1 MSLSQSLL
9 PEFDHEMANTRKVL
23 ERIPEDKLNW
33 KVHEKSNTIG
43 WVGMHMAGILGWV
56 DLTLNRDSLDIAPVG
71 AEPYRTPVPNSRQE
85 ILDQFD
91 KNLAAARAAIATASD
106 EQFMKPWSLLMKGE
120 VRLYDASRG
129 SAPQFCAQ
137 SYDPSPRPPVRLP
150 AAERRPGA
158 RVVRAFGGRA
168 RHVAVRG

>member
-9 PEFDHEMANTRKVL
+9 PEFDHETTNTRKVL

-71 AEPYRTPVPNSRQE
+71 AEPYRTPVPSSRQE

-91 KNLAAARAAIATASD
+91 RNLATARAAIAAASD
-106 EQFMKPWSLLMKGE
+106 EQFMKPWSLLMTGE
-120 VRLYDASRG
+120 VLFTMPRAAVLRSFVLNHMIHHRGHLCVYLRLNDVPVPALYG
-129 SAPQFCAQ
+129 PSADEQ
-137 SYDPSPRPPVRLP
+137 
-150 AAERRPGA
+150 GM
-158 RVVRAFGGRA
+158 
-168 RHVAVRG
+168 

>member
-23 ERIPEDKLNW
+23 ERIPENKLNW

-91 KNLAAARAAIATASD
+91 KNLATARAAIATASD
-106 EQFMKPWSLLMKGE
+106 EQVMKPWSLLMTGE
-120 VRLYDASRG
+120 VI
-129 SAPQFCAQ
+129 FTM
-137 SYDPSPRPPVRLP
+137 PR
-150 AAERRPGA
+150 
-158 RVVRAFGGRA
+158 
-168 RHVAVRG
+168 VAVLRSFVLNHMIHHRGHLCVYLRLNDVPVPALYGPSADEQGM

>member
-9 PEFDHEMANTRKVL
+9 PEFDQEMANTRKVL

-56 DLTLNRDSLDIAPVG
+56 DLTLNRDFLDIAPVG
-71 AEPYRTPVPNSRQE
+71 AEPYRTPVPHSRQE

-91 KNLAAARAAIATASD
+91 KNLVTARAAIAAASD
-106 EQFMKPWSLLMKGE
+106 EQFMKPWSLLMTGE
-120 VRLYDASRG
+120 VL
-129 SAPQFCAQ
+129 FTM
-137 SYDPSPRPPVRLP
+137 PR
-150 AAERRPGA
+150 
-158 RVVRAFGGRA
+158 
-168 RHVAVRG
+168 VAVLRGFVLNHMIHHRGHLCVYLRLNDVPVPALYGPSADEQGM

>member
-56 DLTLNRDSLDIAPVG
+56 DLTLDRDSLDIAPVG

-91 KNLAAARAAIATASD
+91 KNLATARAAIASASD
-106 EQFMKPWSLLMKGE
+106 EQFMKPWSLLMTGE
-120 VRLYDASRG
+120 VLFTMPRAAVLRSFVLNHMIHHRGHLCVYLRLNDVPVPALYG
-129 SAPQFCAQ
+129 PSA
-137 SYDPSPRPPVRLP
+137 D
-150 AAERRPGA
+150 ETGM
-158 RVVRAFGGRA
+158 
-168 RHVAVRG
+168 

>member
-56 DLTLNRDSLDIAPVG
+56 DLTLNRDSLDIAPAG

-91 KNLAAARAAIATASD
+91 KHLATARAAIAAASD
-106 EQFMKPWSLLMKGE
+106 DQFMKPWSLLMTGE
-120 VRLYDASRG
+120 VI
-129 SAPQFCAQ
+129 FTM
-137 SYDPSPRPPVRLP
+137 PR
-150 AAERRPGA
+150 
-158 RVVRAFGGRA
+158 
-168 RHVAVRG
+168 VAVLRSFVLNHMIHHRGHLCVYLRLNDVPVPALYGPSADEQGM

>member
-43 WVGMHMAGILGWV
+43 WVGMHMSGILGWV

-85 ILDQFD
+85 ILNQFD
-91 KNLAAARAAIATASD
+91 QNLAAARAAIASASD

-120 VRLYDASRG
+120 VV
-129 SAPQFCAQ
+129 FTM
-137 SYDPSPRPPVRLP
+137 PR
-150 AAERRPGA
+150 
-158 RVVRAFGGRA
+158 
-168 RHVAVRG
+168 VAVLRSFVLNHMIHHRGHLCVYLRLNDVPVPALYGPSADEQDM

>member
-56 DLTLNRDSLDIAPVG
+56 DLTLDRDSLDIAPVG

-91 KNLAAARAAIATASD
+91 KNLATARAAIASASD
-106 EQFMKPWSLLMKGE
+106 EQFMKPWSLLMTGE
-120 VRLYDASRG
+120 VLFTMPRAAVLRSFVLNHMIHHRGHLCVYLRLNDVPVPALYG
-129 SAPQFCAQ
+129 PSADEQ
-137 SYDPSPRPPVRLP
+137 
-150 AAERRPGA
+150 GM
-158 RVVRAFGGRA
+158 
-168 RHVAVRG
+168 